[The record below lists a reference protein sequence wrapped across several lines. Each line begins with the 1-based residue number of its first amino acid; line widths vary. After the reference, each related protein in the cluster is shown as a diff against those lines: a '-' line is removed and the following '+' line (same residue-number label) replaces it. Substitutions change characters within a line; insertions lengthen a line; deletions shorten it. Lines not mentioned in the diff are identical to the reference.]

1 MTAFTQTY
9 PIDAEA
15 IITKCAICSAIELQ
29 PNMVAPKVFHAD
41 NVLWDTGATCC
52 LISQKVIED
61 LALNPID
68 KAIVS
73 EATTLAETDV
83 YLVHVGLP
91 NGQIA
96 INVEALA
103 SQNTDYDFIIGMDII
118 RECDFALTH
127 PNMETKFTF
136 DRPAKRDID
145 FTKE

>member
-1 MTAFTQTY
+1 MEAFTQTY

-29 PNMVAPKVFHAD
+29 PNMVAPKVFYAD

-61 LALNPID
+61 LGLTPID

-73 EATTLAETDV
+73 GATTTAETDV

-118 RECDFALTH
+118 RECDLALTH
-127 PNMETKFTF
+127 PNKETKFTF
-136 DRPAKRDID
+136 DFPSKRDID